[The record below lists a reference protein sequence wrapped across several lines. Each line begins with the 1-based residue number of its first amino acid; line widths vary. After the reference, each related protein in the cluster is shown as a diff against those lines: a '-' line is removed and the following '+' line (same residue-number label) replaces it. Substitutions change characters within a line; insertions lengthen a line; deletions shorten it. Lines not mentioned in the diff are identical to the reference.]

1 MSRDWHNELVMRKQA
16 SSAGEGLPLADPAAA
31 VFAFERVSVS
41 FGDAQILREIDV
53 HIPGSG
59 VTAVL
64 GPSGSGK
71 STLTRLCNRL
81 LDPTEGVVSLRG
93 TDLRRLDVIKL
104 RRAVGMVFQRPTMF
118 QGSVRDNLS
127 ATGVTDPSSHL
138 KVLRWVDLDRE
149 FLDRTASTLS
159 GGESQRVCLARTLLM
174 RPEVLVADEP
184 TASLDETSA
193 RTLEALACAQAARGV
208 PVLWVTHDLSQFDRI
223 ADHGI
228 VLDGGRVV
236 ASGPSE
242 KLRASR
248 GGLGRSSVPVV
259 DPDAARLFHAPL
271 ADERLS

>member
-1 MSRDWHNELVMRKQA
+1 MRKQA